1 MGVAPGRLLPPR
13 PPPLLLSL
21 LLLQVPGGHGSES
34 DCLSPKT
41 WNWSG
46 SFSHTCLNLTGLDLN
61 LPQKDQMLN
70 APQLQ
75 VLHLSGTGLQELPP
89 PAFFAHLQQLRVLW
103 ATDNVLRHADGA
115 LAALCHLDLRADC
128 SCVLTTWH
136 EVRLGNCSGQ
146 QPPLQCRLGGIAGP
160 WYNLSSFLETDCGPG
175 LSPAAVGAAVA
186 GGGLLLLTLA
196 VLGPLLARR
205 QWLRRSGH
213 GDLNKAW
220 TGARDEAGPGSRQ
233 QQLYSPGIRAPVA
246 TPPGSPSA
254 TEVPDYENMVL
265 GQPPVAG
272 AHPSEDSD
280 FYMNYTGDGTDNQ
293 PVYCNLHTLARASLD
308 EDDYMVAGSH

>member
-1 MGVAPGRLLPPR
+1 MGVAPGRLPR

-34 DCLSPKT
+34 ICHSPQT
-41 WNWSG
+41 WNWSN

-61 LPQKDQMLN
+61 LPLKGQMLN
-70 APQLQ
+70 APRLQ

-103 ATDNVLRHADGA
+103 VTDNVLRRADGA
-115 LAALCHLDLRADC
+115 LAALCSLDLRADC
-128 SCVLTTWH
+128 SCVLNTWH
-136 EVRLGNCSGQ
+136 EVRLDNCSGQ
-146 QPPLQCRLGGIAGP
+146 QPPLQCRLRGIAGR
-160 WYNLSSFLETDCGPG
+160 WYNLSSFLEADCGPG
-175 LSPAAVGAAVA
+175 LAPAAIGAVVA
-186 GGGLLLLTLA
+186 GGGLLLTLV
-196 VLGPLLARR
+196 VLGPLLAWR

-213 GDLNKAW
+213 GNLNKAW
-220 TGARDEAGPGSRQ
+220 TGAQDKPGPGSGQ
-233 QQLYSPGIRAPVA
+233 QPLYSPGLRAPVA
-246 TPPGSPSA
+246 VPPDSPSA

-280 FYMNYTGDGTDNQ
+280 FYMNYTWDGGSDAQ
-293 PVYCNLHTLARASLD
+293 PVYCNLQTLARASLD
-308 EDDYMVAGSH
+308 DNDYMVAGRH